1 MFMTSSLL
9 LLSAGVLSTP
19 VFISDVTA
27 SREAGHLRVEVHGDG
42 GIDPESARTVIDDG
56 RLVIYLGGTHVRAD
70 NRSWSLEAGAGEI
83 RAHRHKSETE
93 LVVPLVGNGCDGPVE
108 LTGTEDGITA
118 LVGCDGAV
126 AATPRSSRALFTE
139 KIATKPAVN
148 VDKLKQLVELPQE
161 PPSAPKA
168 VLPIAAAGLAE
179 APPREVKPSP
189 DGPRAPLP
197 VVAAPAPRATVLAP
211 RRAGPATDRVES
223 ALTLPA
229 PSVAAPLPKPVAS
242 ITPVAGISVGR
253 ETGSSASGSLRAVGV
268 PAAFLA
274 LLAVAAYGFSRR
286 RRGSL
291 PRHIEILETTSLG
304 PKRSLIC
311 ARIGDETVILGSSE
325 AGITLL
331 RGGQGPAISTAIA
344 TMAAT
349 PAMQATTRLTMMST
363 TSASVGGAPAVG
375 APVHHEGSD
384 ASATVAIH
392 FSELSGSTS
401 ELDQP
406 LEEALADIP
415 EPGSGDHRGGSAG
428 SGSVRSTFRAIEGGL
443 AGLFGKKGVDFGQD
457 EPSDRFEDLLEDSVE
472 DQELRRKLAAGMSAR
487 IR

>member
-1 MFMTSSLL
+1 MAMAASIRRARGRSSTMVAW
-9 LLSAGVLSTP
+9 SSIWAVPTCGQTIAP
-19 VFISDVTA
+19 GA
-27 SREAGHLRVEVHGDG
+27 WRRGRVRFA
-42 GIDPESARTVIDDG
+42 P
-56 RLVIYLGGTHVRAD
+56 
-70 NRSWSLEAGAGEI
+70 
-83 RAHRHKSETE
+83 
-93 LVVPLVGNGCDGPVE
+93 
-108 LTGTEDGITA
+108 TGTSRRPSWWCHSSAT
-118 LVGCDGAV
+118 
-126 AATPRSSRALFTE
+126 AATAPSSSRAPR
-139 KIATKPAVN
+139 PASRRWSGVTA
-148 VDKLKQLVELPQE
+148 QS

-168 VLPIAAAGLAE
+168 VLPIAAAGRAE

-311 ARIGDETVILGSSE
+311 ARIGDETVLLGSSE